1 MSDKKVVIRPHIESY
16 ESGKLDD
23 GTRYIDNGDNVGQE
37 LRGLVL
43 EEVYGVVGRA
53 LKASGKKV
61 TIKGLKE
68 KYEHLNSGMQRMV
81 LGNMLRVLY
90 RKQEEA
96 SDDIKKAA

>member
-1 MSDKKVVIRPHIESY
+1 MSNEKVIVRPNIEQY

-53 LKASGKKV
+53 LKASGKKI

-68 KYEHLNSGMQRMV
+68 KYEHLNPGMQRMV
-81 LGNMLRVLY
+81 LGNMLRALY
-90 RKQEEA
+90 RKQEEV
-96 SDDIKKAA
+96 SDNAKKAA